1 LPCGVLQLDELGDS
15 LIALVLVLS
24 ALGHNGGVILA
35 RELPACVGS
44 TRRRRRPLCHTAT
57 PPVRK
62 LDDVSS
68 FLGFAEQCEQR

>member
-35 RELPACVGS
+35 RELPACVGID
-44 TRRRRRPLCHTAT
+44 AT
-57 PPVRK
+57 TEAAVMPHR
-62 LDDVSS
+62 DASS
-68 FLGFAEQCEQR
+68 